1 MYRVLVLGKQISAV
15 ANQVIAYF
23 KGDAI
28 TDLAQ
33 LSDALEENNYRIVV
47 YDGLADATLDLQ
59 YCQELATR
67 LSPKALPLLVLTN
80 GVSPEEK
87 LKAFEVGCDDLIDI
101 NVATVDEINA
111 RITKSIFHRIAN
123 EQLQKRLEL
132 ATETARNAMVDNSDL
147 GANIQFLLAVNDC
160 DNLDQVGQQFFS
172 TIERYG
178 LRCSLQMR
186 STLGI

>member
-1 MYRVLVLGKQISAV
+1 M
-15 ANQVIAYF
+15 
-23 KGDAI
+23 
-28 TDLAQ
+28 
-33 LSDALEENNYRIVV
+33 SDALEENNYRIVV

-123 EQLQKRLEL
+123 EQLQKRLSWPL
-132 ATETARNAMVDNSDL
+132 KLPATRWWIIPT
-147 GANIQFLLAVNDC
+147 
-160 DNLDQVGQQFFS
+160 
-172 TIERYG
+172 
-178 LRCSLQMR
+178 
-186 STLGI
+186 